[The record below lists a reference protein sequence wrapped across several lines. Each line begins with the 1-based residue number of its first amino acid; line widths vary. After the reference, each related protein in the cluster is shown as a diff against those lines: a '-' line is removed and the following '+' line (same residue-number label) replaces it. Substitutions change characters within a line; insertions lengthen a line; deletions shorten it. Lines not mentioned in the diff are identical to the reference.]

1 MSTPIRQLL
10 VLITQAVETLEAAS
24 QTSGTTLPDL
34 HTPFTPSSE
43 AFRANAEAA
52 EAARIISAAA
62 LQLEAIVTPPLVSL
76 YRTVAG
82 HFRSAALRICLESNV
97 AEILREAGPEGLHVK
112 DIAAKNGQDPERL
125 ARFMRYLATHHV
137 FREISPNVFGHTR
150 ISSML
155 DTHKSSAEIFAD
167 PEHKHDGTMGLAAL
181 AAHQYSPASLD
192 ETFKASAYAWE
203 TLSDPATRGSGD
215 PAKGKPKDIVSIS
228 PWKEPKQLY
237 PPEAVLNA
245 YDWDRLSPG
254 SLVVDVGGGVG
265 TASLILAAKFPELK
279 FLVQDLESAIEQGKK
294 ASRKV
299 WNEQIPTA
307 ISSGQVTLQAHDFF
321 TPQPQTGAAVY
332 FIKNVLH
339 DWSDEYCVKILSQ
352 LSAAAAPASTLLL
365 LECLLPLAT
374 NDPSASEEGLQ
385 EAPAP
390 LLANYGGTND
400 MGYMLDFAMFLMF
413 NSQERTRMQFVNL
426 LERSGWEFVAVHRR
440 PGDSTSVQCIEAKK
454 AARTLAQIVPTAQLA
469 VLARNLPQS
478 KSLHNVD
485 GGLKVQHGKKRNDI
499 IVKGAG

>member
-24 QTSGTTLPDL
+24 QTSGTTIPDL
-34 HTPFTPSSE
+34 HAPFTPSSE
-43 AFRANAEAA
+43 AFRANPEAA

-76 YRTVAG
+76 YRIVAG
-82 HFRSAALRICLESNV
+82 HFKSAALRICLESNV

-112 DIAAKNGQDPERL
+112 DIAAKNGQEPEKL

-181 AAHQYSPASLD
+181 AAHHLD

-215 PAKGKPKDIVSIS
+215 PAAAPFSRGIGRHEDMWTYFARPEGQVQGHRFNIAMEGVKTMV
-228 PWKEPKQLY
+228 

-245 YDWDRLSPG
+245 YDWGRLAAG
-254 SLVVDVGGGVG
+254 SLVCDVGGGVG
-265 TASLILAAKFPELK
+265 TASLTLATEFPELK
-279 FLVQDLESAIEQGKK
+279 FLVQDLENVIEQGK
-294 ASRKV
+294 KV

-307 ISSGQVTLQAHDFF
+307 ISSGQVTLQ
-321 TPQPQTGAAVY
+321 
-332 FIKNVLH
+332 
-339 DWSDEYCVKILSQ
+339 
-352 LSAAAAPASTLLL
+352 
-365 LECLLPLAT
+365 
-374 NDPSASEEGLQ
+374 GLQ

-390 LLANYGGTND
+390 LLANYGGAND
-400 MGYMLDFAMFLMF
+400 MGYTSDFGMFLLF
-413 NSQERTRMQFVNL
+413 NSQERTRMQFVNIL
-426 LERSGWEFVAVHRR
+426 KRSGWEFVAVHRR

-454 AARTLAQIVPTAQLA
+454 TAR
-469 VLARNLPQS
+469 
-478 KSLHNVD
+478 
-485 GGLKVQHGKKRNDI
+485 
-499 IVKGAG
+499 